1 MYFCFRGVC
10 FRASC
15 SSVPRILVHF
25 ANINDREH
33 CVQAQSQPD
42 PPSGNVSLLCQDAST
57 IPDLQ
62 SHHQEPSGS
71 SVTSQSVFVN
81 QPIVFL
87 KRDNVNVHRA
97 AANIIVSKSRA
108 ARGSVCNVLL
118 SRGWQFAGF
127 LAAATRPVAIRVS
140 SQVGLS
146 PA

>member
-42 PPSGNVSLLCQDAST
+42 PPPGNVSLLCQDAST

-62 SHHQEPSGS
+62 SHHQEPPGS
-71 SVTSQSVFVN
+71 SATSQSVFVN

-87 KRDNVNVHRA
+87 KRDNVQHNRVATESLRLKTAILATSVHA
-97 AANIIVSKSRA
+97 IVIWRQPLGA
-108 ARGSVCNVLL
+108 CNWDEGTTHTY
-118 SRGWQFAGF
+118 RRIA
-127 LAAATRPVAIRVS
+127 
-140 SQVGLS
+140 S
-146 PA
+146 PL